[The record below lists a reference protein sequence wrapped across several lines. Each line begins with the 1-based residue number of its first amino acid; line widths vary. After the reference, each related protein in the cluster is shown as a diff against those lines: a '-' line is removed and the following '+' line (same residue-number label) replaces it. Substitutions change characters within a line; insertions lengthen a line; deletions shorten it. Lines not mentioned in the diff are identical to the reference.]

1 VKKTVLF
8 LIIALSLYSV
18 TISGVGIAD
27 TKKEAKKEA
36 LGDLSS
42 NISAKVKSKFISQK
56 EVFGKSIVVNRK
68 NFISIGSNLPIK
80 GVKFN
85 TLEGARLTQV
95 NALLSDENSLKLYK
109 EELKRIK
116 INITTLYQNLQKEKN
131 KDIQYNILQ
140 SLLNLIESFN
150 KHKIVAMILKG
161 KNLPSLDITQEEIKL
176 KLQKLQKDIKTLN
189 IAAKV
194 LSRGITKKNI
204 YIYPIKPKNSNDI
217 TKLSRVLK
225 KLLSANLNTKATP
238 KEANYFLRG
247 DYEILKNSI
256 FVTINVQDINNNILK
271 TNIVNIKKEAYKNIP
286 YKPKTKTFDEALN
299 SEIILSGDLR
309 VKIGFKGFYQ
319 ADGIDLNKGDKIDIV
334 AKTNKAICYY
344 LVGYVI
350 RNREKFS
357 YLLPIGSGD
366 SPFINYVTGED
377 VNRYVT
383 LFKDV
388 EITEPLGRETLQII
402 ASTLKKSKCPL
413 IVPKCKIKKDF
424 CIIGNNITSSLHKT
438 RALSLKKSK
447 NKVEKAEYFI
457 HYRSFEKWV
466 VS

>member
-1 VKKTVLF
+1 MKKTFLF
-8 LIIALSLYSV
+8 LIIVLSLYSV

-27 TKKEAKKEA
+27 TKQGAKKEA

-42 NISAKVKSKFISQK
+42 NISAKVKSKFIREE
-56 EVFGKSIVVNRK
+56 EVIGKSVIIDKK
-68 NFISIGSNLPIK
+68 NFISVSSNLPIK
-80 GVKFN
+80 GAKFN
-85 TLEGARLTQV
+85 TFEGARLTQV
-95 NALLSDENSLKLYK
+95 KALLNDKDSLKVYK

-116 INITTLYQNLQKEKN
+116 KNITTLYQNLQKEKN

-161 KNLPSLDITQEEIKL
+161 KNLPSLDIAQEEIKL

-189 IAAKV
+189 IATKV
-194 LSRGITKKNI
+194 LSKGITKKNI

-225 KLLSANLNTKATP
+225 KLLSVNLNTKATP
-238 KEANYFLRG
+238 KEADYFLRG

-271 TNIVNIKKEAYKNIP
+271 TNTANIKKEAYKNIP
-286 YKPKTKTFDEALN
+286 YKPKIKTFDEALN
-299 SEIILSGDLR
+299 NEIILSGDLR
-309 VKIGFKGFYQ
+309 VKIGFKGYYQ
-319 ADGIDLNKGDKIDIV
+319 TNGIDLSKGDEIDIV
-334 AKTNKAICYY
+334 AKTNKPICYY

-350 RNREKFS
+350 KDKENFS
-357 YLLPIGSGD
+357 YLLPIGSD
-366 SPFINYVTGED
+366 ESPFINYVTGED
-377 VNRYVT
+377 VNRYVS

-388 EITEPLGRETLQII
+388 EVTKPLGRETLQIV
-402 ASTLKKSKCPL
+402 ANTLKNNRCPL
-413 IVPKCKIKKDF
+413 IVPKCKITKDF
-424 CIIGNNITSSLHKT
+424 CIISNNITSSLHKT

-457 HYRSFEKWV
+457 HYRSFEK
-466 VS
+466 